1 MYGLIF
7 LICTADGCMSQANPT
22 VFYDPDTCHA
32 VGVET
37 SLRSREMAISG
48 EAPPHN
54 IAFQCVSWG
63 EQT

>member
-1 MYGLIF
+1 MFTLVF
-7 LICTADGCMSQANPT
+7 LICTTDGCMSQSNPT
-22 VFYDPDTCHA
+22 TFADKDYCHA

-37 SLRSREMAISG
+37 ATKSREMVITG

-54 IAFQCVSWG
+54 INFQCVSWG